1 MVKSDPLP
9 KAALALSLKIKS
21 STLLS
26 QVTLAAAPVNVTSS
40 LKVVTPLTIRL
51 SLKVVIPVT
60 VRAPVNVVTPVTLTL
75 LVIVTAVPVLI

>member
-40 LKVVTPLTIRL
+40 P
-51 SLKVVIPVT
+51 KVVIPVT